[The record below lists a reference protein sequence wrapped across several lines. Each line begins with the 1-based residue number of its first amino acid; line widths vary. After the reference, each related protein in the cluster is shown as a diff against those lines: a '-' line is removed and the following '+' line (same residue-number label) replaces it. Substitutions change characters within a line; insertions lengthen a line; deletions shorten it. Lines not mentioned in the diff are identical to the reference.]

1 MYLFKSLLHGQK
13 LIFNKFSDKKDFN
26 EIIDNRNDVLCILL
40 NNIETIWMDE
50 YIGTKSRFFLENYI
64 ENSRVE

>member
-50 YIGTKSRFFLENYI
+50 YIGTKSRFCLENYI